1 MLDPASE
8 AGKELVE
15 YVKLF
20 LDHMVPARLGLLLV
34 LQDNRE
40 VGVAMCR
47 GFSYLLVH
55 ESPRHAFTWLYEVVV
70 VGGMLALWPHQNLIL
85 YCCRFK
91 VHQNWTV

>member
-1 MLDPASE
+1 MLDPATE

-34 LQDNRE
+34 PLDNSE

-47 GFSYLLVH
+47 GFNYLFVH
-55 ESPRHAFTWLYEVVV
+55 ESPRHAFTWLYTVVV
-70 VGGMLALWPHQNLIL
+70 VGRALVL
-85 YCCRFK
+85 
-91 VHQNWTV
+91 

>member
-34 LQDNRE
+34 PRDNSE

-55 ESPRHAFTWLYEVVV
+55 ESPRHAFNWLYKVEVI
-70 VGGMLALWPHQNLIL
+70 GRTLIL
-85 YCCRFK
+85 
-91 VHQNWTV
+91 